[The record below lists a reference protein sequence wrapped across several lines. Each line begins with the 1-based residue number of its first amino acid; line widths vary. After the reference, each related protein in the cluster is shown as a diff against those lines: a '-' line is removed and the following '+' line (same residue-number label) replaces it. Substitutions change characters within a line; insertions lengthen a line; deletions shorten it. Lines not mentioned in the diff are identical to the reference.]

1 MSVQLFPHNQ
11 IAYNS
16 ALEMLESCGKAA
28 IVHPTGTGKSF
39 IGFKLCE
46 EKKNDTICWLSP
58 SEYIFKTQIENLKK
72 AGGNEPTNICFYTY
86 AKLMLMSEEEMSAI
100 NPNYIVLDEF
110 HRCGAE
116 MWGEGVQRLLRIF
129 SNARILGLSATAIR
143 YLDNQRDMVAELFD
157 GNVASEITL
166 GEAIVKGILNPPKY
180 VLSVFSCQKDLEK
193 YEARVKRT
201 KAKVVRD
208 AATVYLD
215 ALRRTLEKAEG
226 LEEIFY
232 KHKEGLKAAGEWH
245 QLKPLFPSLEGKSVL
260 DLGCGYGWHCKFAE
274 EQGATKILGIDLS
287 KKMIE
292 EAQKRNSGNQIEY
305 RISGLEEYD
314 YPENEWD
321 CVISNLALHYI
332 EDIVEIFQKVYRT
345 LKPGGIFLF
354 NIEHP
359 VFTAGVGQDWIYTDD
374 GKPQYWA
381 IDNYFITGERNTH
394 FLGCDVVKQHHT
406 LTQIIM
412 GLLNNGFELKVV
424 EEAEPPKEMMDIPGM
439 EDELRRPMML
449 LVKAIAKK

>member
-1 MSVQLFPHNQ
+1 MRSEWITSTIDDICKLVTDGAHNSPKSVDNGYYMASVKDFT
-11 IAYNS
+11 AY
-16 ALEMLESCGKAA
+16 
-28 IVHPTGTGKSF
+28 
-39 IGFKLCE
+39 GFDFSNCRK
-46 EKKNDTICWLSP
+46 I
-58 SEYIFKTQIENLKK
+58 SEADYLKLKK
-72 AGGNEPTNICFYTY
+72 QGCVPESGDILVGKDGARYFEDVIIYRQKEQPALLSSIAILRVDDTKVTSEFLYYTLKSPAVKKDVRDNYGSGSAIPRIVLKDFKRMPISFPSLKEQKKITNICELLDE
-86 AKLMLMSEEEMSAI
+86 KIQLNNRINNNLEELVQGKKAVESPTAFLLGGQPGSGKTSLRSAI
-100 NPNYIVLDEF
+100 LE
-110 HRCGAE
+110 E
-116 MWGEGVQRLLRIF
+116 TQ
-129 SNARILGLSATAIR
+129 
-143 YLDNQRDMVAELFD
+143 
-157 GNVASEITL
+157 GNV
-166 GEAIVKGILNPPKY
+166 IVI
-180 VLSVFSCQKDLEK
+180 D
-193 YEARVKRT
+193 
-201 KAKVVRD
+201 
-208 AATVYLD
+208 
-215 ALRRTLEKAEG
+215 
-226 LEEIFY
+226 
-232 KHKEGLKAAGEWH
+232 KEGLKAAGEWH

>member
-1 MSVQLFPHNQ
+1 MF
-11 IAYNS
+11 
-16 ALEMLESCGKAA
+16 
-28 IVHPTGTGKSF
+28 
-39 IGFKLCE
+39 
-46 EKKNDTICWLSP
+46 D
-58 SEYIFKTQIENLKK
+58 IENLENENYSQFQYLVKSGYSFAVTGLIAILRLFLLKQAAKISKK
-72 AGGNEPTNICFYTY
+72 KVLFITTTEQNALKYQNDLRRAFDVEAAILPFQNISMYETISPNGYEYAEQIRILREKPEIVIAPVKVMLEKFPNEKFFEEY
-86 AKLMLMSEEEMSAI
+86 AKMSRS
-100 NPNYIVLDEF
+100 
-110 HRCGAE
+110 
-116 MWGEGVQRLLRIF
+116 
-129 SNARILGLSATAIR
+129 
-143 YLDNQRDMVAELFD
+143 
-157 GNVASEITL
+157 
-166 GEAIVKGILNPPKY
+166 
-180 VLSVFSCQKDLEK
+180 
-193 YEARVKRT
+193 
-201 KAKVVRD
+201 
-208 AATVYLD
+208 
-215 ALRRTLEKAEG
+215 
-226 LEEIFY
+226 
-232 KHKEGLKAAGEWH
+232 KEGLKAAGEWH